1 MTDSCAFSRLRV
13 AVLTGV
19 DTAATRQCIDL
30 LLASSHVEIVG
41 VFHDRGAIALRP
53 RLRRMWRRARLEGVL
68 AYVTRRAAE
77 LPASL
82 LRHLERRTV
91 DVLAVRRSA
100 FPGSPTS
107 LADLC
112 QRRGIPFVS
121 VESLN
126 SARGRE
132 QLAKTRPELGVVI
145 GTRILAHE
153 TFSIPRLGSVNLH
166 KGKVPD
172 YRGQPPG
179 FWELYH
185 GEHEAGVTVHQVVE
199 RLDAGPV
206 VAVGTV
212 SIVPGETEHSLRAKL
227 DDKGSRT
234 LLEAVEALAQGR
246 AAPTIQPA
254 SGGRVFTT
262 PTPRERAEF
271 ARRRGIRVE
280 PASKQFFKTVFY
292 TILLSGGPVTLRN
305 LILRLLHKTR
315 YTVLLFHRVTDDAR
329 DHLTVSVG
337 RFIEQLDCL
346 SRRYRVMS
354 LGQALEASRSR
365 RFLGPNVVVLTFDDG
380 YADNAERAAPLLEH
394 FRLPCTFFVSAGIVG
409 TERAFPHDSRSPY
422 RFTNLTWEQI
432 QRMHRAGFE
441 IGSHG
446 WSHLNLG
453 RCSLDEARREI
464 VSSRDLLTRVL
475 GVPAK
480 AFAYPFGGANDVTL
494 EVRREIVAAGFETV
508 ASAYGGSNVGVI
520 DPLNVRRVAVNDTS
534 DPLTLRAMIEG
545 IDLANLRRQFVRG
558 AGLEPPLS

>member
-1 MTDSCAFSRLRV
+1 
-13 AVLTGV
+13 
-19 DTAATRQCIDL
+19 
-30 LLASSHVEIVG
+30 
-41 VFHDRGAIALRP
+41 
-53 RLRRMWRRARLEGVL
+53 MWRRARLEGVPG
-68 AYVTRRAAE
+68 YIFRRAVE
-77 LPASL
+77 IPPSL
-82 LRHLERRTV
+82 FRRLQRRTV
-91 DVLAVRRSA
+91 DVAAVRRSA
-100 FPGSPTS
+100 FPDSPTS

-112 QRRGIPFVS
+112 QRGGIPFVA
-121 VESLN
+121 VDSLN
-126 SARGRE
+126 SAPARE
-132 QLAKTRPELGVVI
+132 QLAKTRSDLGVVI
-145 GTRILAHE
+145 GTRILAHT
-153 TFSIPRLGSVNLH
+153 TFSIPRLGSINLH

-212 SIVPGETEHSLRAKL
+212 KIVPGETEHSLRAKL
-227 DDKGSRT
+227 DARGAQT

-254 SGGRVFTT
+254 GGGRVFTT

-271 ARRRGIRVE
+271 ERRRGIRVE
-280 PASKQFFKTVFY
+280 PAAKQFFKTMFY
-292 TILLSGGPVTLRN
+292 AVLLSGGPVALRN
-305 LILRLLHKTR
+305 LILRLLRRTR
-315 YTVLLFHRVTDDAR
+315 YTVLLFHRVTDEAR

-346 SRRYRVMS
+346 SRRYKVMS
-354 LGQALEASRSR
+354 LDQALDASRSR

-409 TERAFPHDSRSPY
+409 TERAFPHDSGSPY
-422 RFTNLTWEQI
+422 RFANLTWGQI
-432 QRMHRAGFE
+432 LRMHRAGFE
-441 IGSHG
+441 IGSHS

-464 VSSRDLLTRVL
+464 VSSRELLTRML

-480 AFAYPFGGANDVTL
+480 AFAYPFGGADDVTP
-494 EVRREIVAAGFETV
+494 EAKREIVAAGFETV

-545 IDLANLRRQFVRG
+545 IDLANLRRHFVRRLLATPRSVDQSGGSGRAAG
-558 AGLEPPLS
+558 APSDT